1 MALLLVYPVRTS
13 LGQSRLVVALADIIF
28 RFVLG
33 FIRRDLP
40 PHVAIHSVCIY
51 TSLLSLCCANCISYR
66 HLSCVFP
73 LRVMSSVSQFI

>member
-40 PHVAIHSVCIY
+40 PHVAIH
-51 TSLLSLCCANCISYR
+51 
-66 HLSCVFP
+66 
-73 LRVMSSVSQFI
+73 